1 MDLRTRLLRGA
12 VPALALALALTGC
25 STATERPG
33 TSAGS
38 TSVGSPSADRA
49 PAAGAPTREQLRV
62 DGRTRSYLLHRPT
75 TPPADAT
82 RPPLVIAFHGRG
94 GTAPELREQSRLDRS
109 AKARGMVIAYPEG
122 LDKAWAAG
130 TQATPQRPD
139 PDLDVRF
146 TEALIA
152 ELVRDQRAD
161 PERVYVTG
169 FSMGGSMAL
178 RMAAD
183 RPDLLAG
190 AAAVS
195 GELPTGAAE
204 VRPTGTVPVMIVY
217 GTDDAVRPIDGL
229 PSPSPVAGEPV
240 TPTRSARSSAELF
253 AKAGGAGAP
262 TTRAERGYDRTVW
275 RLGGSAGTV
284 QFLAVHDAGHT
295 WPGSTITPPKG
306 FGRTSRALDA
316 TSTVLDFFAGSR

>member
-25 STATERPG
+25 STTTERP
-33 TSAGS
+33 AGS
-38 TSVGSPSADRA
+38 SVSPTADRA
-49 PAAGAPTREQLRV
+49 PAAGTPTREELRV
-62 DGRTRSYLLHRPT
+62 DGRTRTYLLHRPT
-75 TPPADAT
+75 TPPVDGT

-94 GTAPELREQSRLDRS
+94 GTAPELREQSRLDRD

-217 GTDDAVRPIDGL
+217 GTDDPVRPIDGL

-316 TSTVLDFFAGSR
+316 TSTVLDFFAESH